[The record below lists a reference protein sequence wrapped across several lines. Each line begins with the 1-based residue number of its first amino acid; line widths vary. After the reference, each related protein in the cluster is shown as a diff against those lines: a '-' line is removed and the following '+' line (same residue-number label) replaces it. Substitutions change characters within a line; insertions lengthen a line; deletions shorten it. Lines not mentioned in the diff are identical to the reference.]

1 MEWRWNVHPYYQHH
15 NLGPPH
21 HCHNKNS
28 IMIFIL
34 VGLLIPWDT
43 GEGFSEKIT
52 DSHTKM
58 ALTQRKKN
66 RYIVMGPTGK
76 ILFIMYVCIHWAAN
90 TPSTKV
96 GVTTD
101 KKMVFWPKQPFPREF
116 LHVRF
121 WPPYSLSPKKAS
133 FRHTNIIDDE
143 NFHLWRRSIVQDAL
157 TEQSKGLLSNSLVL
171 FLHPFFASKSFLH
184 QTTIFSS

>member
-1 MEWRWNVHPYYQHH
+1 MIIYINGNMISKLFLRSNAASNLVEWRWNVHPYYQHH

-58 ALTQRKKN
+58 SLTQKKN
-66 RYIVMGPTGK
+66 RYRDGSNG
-76 ILFIMYVCIHWAAN
+76 L
-90 TPSTKV
+90 
-96 GVTTD
+96 
-101 KKMVFWPKQPFPREF
+101 
-116 LHVRF
+116 
-121 WPPYSLSPKKAS
+121 
-133 FRHTNIIDDE
+133 NIIHHVCMYTLGNKHPVDKSWC
-143 NFHLWRRSIVQDAL
+143 NHGQKYVFLAKTAVSPWILACPFL
-157 TEQSKGLLSNSLVL
+157 TPIFLV
-171 FLHPFFASKSFLH
+171 A
-184 QTTIFSS
+184 